1 MTFGQRVKARR
12 EELNMT
18 QGELATRLEYKSKS
32 SVNKIETGNNNL
44 PLPKVIRLA
53 AALETTPSYLMGWTA
68 ENPDETQIS
77 DGADGVAS
85 YVQQPWYTDPDA
97 AELAQR
103 LFDDPAYRVLF
114 DAAADATP
122 EDLQAAADILRRLK
136 EARRK

>member
-1 MTFGQRVKARR
+1 MGIYDKIKRLCDSRHIAVTALEK
-12 EELNMT
+12 ELNFGRGSIGKMRKN
-18 QGELATRLEYKSKS
+18 QPRADR
-32 SVNKIETGNNNL
+32 VQKIADYFGV
-44 PLPKVIRLA
+44 PVD
-53 AALETTPSYLMGWTA
+53 YLLSESDDIKQEGV
-68 ENPDETQIS
+68 QIS
-77 DGADGVAS
+77 VRPS
-85 YVQQPWYTDPDA
+85 WYTDPDA

>member
-1 MTFGQRVKARR
+1 MYEKYCKLRDSKGVNDSDVAKATGITKSTFSDWKNGRSEPKPP
-12 EELNMT
+12 
-18 QGELATRLEYKSKS
+18 
-32 SVNKIETGNNNL
+32 KILKIANYFGV
-44 PLPKVIRLA
+44 PVD
-53 AALETTPSYLMGWTA
+53 YLLSESDDIKPEGV
-68 ENPDETQIS
+68 QIS
-77 DGADGVAS
+77 VRPS
-85 YVQQPWYTDPDA
+85 WYADPDA

>member
-1 MTFGQRVKARR
+1 MFERFERLMKERKLTFA
-12 EELNMT
+12 
-18 QGELATRLEYKSKS
+18 
-32 SVNKIETGNNNL
+32 KISRETGI
-44 PLPKVIRLA
+44 PYSTFTDWKAGRYTPKLDKLQKIANFFGVSVEYLSG
-53 AALETTPSYLMGWTA
+53 ETDA
-68 ENPDETQIS
+68 IN
-77 DGADGVAS
+77 GVAS